1 MAGPSLTLAA
11 QHARVAY
18 VIPLNPFTHV
28 RNNRG
33 APLVNGIVPALE
45 VLPAHLQALASVPSR
60 LNEVMM
66 MMPIA
71 RQSGTGRAPAVVPGY
86 EAMLAREME
95 SWEKGRQ
102 SRRHRPPLT
111 LLDVQNNTLGSYGLY
126 LHAFHSTRDRFE
138 FYIMSEVQAARSTAF
153 ALSRDLSR

>member
-1 MAGPSLTLAA
+1 MADPSLTHAA

-60 LNEVMM
+60 LNEIMM

-71 RQSGTGRAPAVVPGY
+71 RQGGRAPAVVPGY

-102 SRRHRPPLT
+102 SRRRRHRPPLT